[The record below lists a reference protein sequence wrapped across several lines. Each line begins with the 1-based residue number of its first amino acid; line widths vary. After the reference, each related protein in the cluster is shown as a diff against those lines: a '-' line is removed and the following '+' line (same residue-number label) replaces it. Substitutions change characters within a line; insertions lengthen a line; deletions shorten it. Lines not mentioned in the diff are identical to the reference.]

1 MMNRFQNLDVEQALR
16 LIVEGTASETGRGF
30 YAALV
35 KGLAA
40 TLNTNGAW
48 VTEYLEEASRLR
60 ALAFWLNGEWVSD
73 YEYDLPGTPC
83 EPVIKESKLVHIPD
97 NVAQLFPND
106 PDLSAF
112 GAVSYLGVPLRNED
126 GRVLGHLAILD
137 SNPLPA
143 DPRLL
148 SFFRIFAVRAAAEH
162 RRLRA
167 EAEVREREEKLN
179 RLISSAMDGILELD
193 HKLIITLGNQAA
205 ADIFN
210 LSTAELLGL
219 SLQDLLTPKSLTILS
234 EVMSQLESASTSRP
248 HVWITGG
255 LEAVRHG
262 GQTVPLEA
270 TLSISTSQQRQ
281 FFTMIVR
288 NVNERLEAT
297 KAIQQL
303 TQQTEYLRDELKAV
317 HNFEEII
324 GSSKAMCSLLRD
336 VQRVAVTGT
345 SVLILGETGTGKEL
359 IARAIHNASKRC
371 DKPLVKVNCA
381 ALPATL
387 IESELFGHE
396 RGSFTGATT
405 KRFGRF
411 QLADGGTIF
420 LDEVGELPLELQAKL
435 LRVLQE
441 GEFEPV
447 GSSKT
452 SKVDVRVIAA
462 TNRDLEKLVAV
473 GQFREDLYY
482 RLSVFPVTVP
492 PLRERREDIE
502 LLANAFLKRSLQ
514 KLGMA
519 MAPLTKDAIAR
530 LTAYDWPGN
539 VRELQNVIE
548 RSVIIAENGHPNLE
562 RALTAAA
569 GVVTPVE
576 TNDRILTVTE
586 LQELERNNIL
596 CALRT
601 CGWRIAGDNGAAK
614 LLGMKPSTLNSRI
627 SALGLRKP
635 QA

>member
-1 MMNRFQNLDVEQALR
+1 MNRFQNLDVDQALR
-16 LIVEGTASETGRGF
+16 LIVEGTASETGTGF

-35 KGLAA
+35 KALAA

-48 VTEYLEEASRLR
+48 VTEYRQEASRLR

-83 EPVIKESKLVHIPD
+83 EPVIKEAKLVHIPD
-97 NVAQLFPND
+97 NVTQLFPND
-106 PDLSAF
+106 PDLRAF

-126 GRVLGHLAILD
+126 GRILGHLAILD

-167 EAEVREREEKLN
+167 EADVREREEKLN

-193 HKLIITLGNQAA
+193 ENLNITLANQAA
-205 ADIFN
+205 AEIFN
-210 LSTAELLGL
+210 FSPERLLGRH
-219 SLQDLLTPKSLTILS
+219 LQTLLTPKSLMILS
-234 EVMSQLESASTSRP
+234 DAMAQFQSASTLKP
-248 HVWITGG
+248 NVWIPGG
-255 LEAVRHG
+255 LEAVRDG
-262 GQTVPLEA
+262 GPTVPLDA
-270 TLSISTSQQRQ
+270 TLSMSSSQQQQ
-281 FFTMIVR
+281 FYTMILR
-288 NVNERLEAT
+288 NVNERQEAT

-303 TQQTEYLRDELKAV
+303 TQQTEYLKEELKAV
-317 HNFEEII
+317 HNFDEII
-324 GSSKAMCSLLRD
+324 GSSKVMCSLLRD
-336 VQRVAVTGT
+336 VERVAATDT

-359 IARAIHNASKRC
+359 IARAIHNASPRR

-396 RGSFTGATT
+396 RGSFTGATA
-405 KRFGRF
+405 KRVGRF

-441 GEFEPV
+441 GEFESV

-462 TNRDLEKLVAV
+462 TNRDLEKRVAA
-473 GQFREDLYY
+473 GEFREDLYY

-492 PLRERREDIE
+492 PLRERREDVE
-502 LLANAFLKRSLQ
+502 LLANAFLGRALQ
-514 KLGMA
+514 KLGRTME
-519 MAPLTKDAIAR
+519 PLTKDAVAR
-530 LTAYDWPGN
+530 LNEYDWPGN

-548 RSVIIAENGHPNLE
+548 RSVIIAEDGRPNLA
-562 RALTAAA
+562 RALPANS
-569 GVVTPVE
+569 GVVTVAK
-576 TNDRILTVTE
+576 TNDRVLTVAE

-596 CALRT
+596 SALRT

-627 SALGLRKP
+627 AALGLKK
-635 QA
+635 QQL